1 MCGIVASFRQE
12 DESLVSAMMDS
23 IEHRGPDGRGVLR
36 IGDSMLGHL
45 GDWLEEPLSHP
56 PTRQGAVAWV
66 VGCVAGGVIL
76 AFGLYLL
83 AQARLIG

>member
-1 MCGIVASFRQE
+1 M
-12 DESLVSAMMDS
+12 SAFS
-23 IEHRGPDGRGVLR
+23 RLAG
-36 IGDSMLGHL
+36 
-45 GDWLEEPLSHP
+45 WLEEPVSHP

>member
-1 MCGIVASFRQE
+1 MGAFSR
-12 DESLVSAMMDS
+12 LA
-23 IEHRGPDGRGVLR
+23 G
-36 IGDSMLGHL
+36 
-45 GDWLEEPLSHP
+45 WLEEPVSHP
-56 PTRQGAVAWV
+56 PTRQGAMAWV